1 MSKLQQNY
9 RRNQRKKE
17 EMRVKFDTD
26 NTRLIELMSWFSVEE
41 NKIIGEG
48 LERVL
53 LALGNGKDKTDYD
66 LTKDVLI
73 EAYEMLLNLKSFIMN
88 SNNKIILN

>member
-17 EMRVKFDTD
+17 EMRIKIDTD

-53 LALGNGKDKTDYD
+53 LALGSGKDKSDYD

-73 EAYEMLLNLKSFIMN
+73 EAYEMLLDLKSFIMN